1 MKSVQVL
8 LFAVLREAF
17 LTHGETPKYHFVHAK
32 KKVANAPKGDA
43 GYAERKNQSEARLVE
58 LFDSGQIQGAEWY
71 DAWKAAKKKSDMA
84 DALCMAVDLVDG

>member
-8 LFAVLREAF
+8 LFATLREKF
-17 LTHGETPKYHFVHAK
+17 LSNSQTPEYHLVHAK

-43 GYAERKNQSEARLVE
+43 GYAERKNQSEARLID

-84 DALCMAVDLVDG
+84 DALCMAVDLVE